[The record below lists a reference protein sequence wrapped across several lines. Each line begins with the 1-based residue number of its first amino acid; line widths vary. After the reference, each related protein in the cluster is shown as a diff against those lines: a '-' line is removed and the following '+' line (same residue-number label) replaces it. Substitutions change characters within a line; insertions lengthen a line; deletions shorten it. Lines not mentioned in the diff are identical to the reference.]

1 MLVDAIIILM
11 IGMFTVVGF
20 KKGVIQQVVMFVGT
34 ILVYILAFFLKNPVA
49 DILFRFCPFF
59 RFWGKL
65 EGLVVLNVIIYQ
77 LIAFVLVA
85 GILFTIFGVILK
97 ITGILQKAVDLTL
110 VLTLPSKLL
119 GGLIGF
125 LEGYIIV
132 FIILTVFMV
141 ALKPLGIYDSF
152 IAQNIIHNSPI
163 LSNSF
168 SGIHDA
174 IDDIFTLVGDSSDK
188 RVSSNQMNNETMDTL
203 LKYKVINVKSCDILL
218 DNGKIDSI
226 EGIDK
231 TIDKYREE

>member
-1 MLVDAIIILM
+1 MLVDAIVILM

-20 KKGVIQQVVMFVGT
+20 KKGVIQQVVMFAGT

-65 EGLVVLNVIIYQ
+65 EGLVVLNVII
-77 LIAFVLVA
+77 LSVF
-85 GILFTIFGVILK
+85 GIILK
-97 ITGILQKAVDLTL
+97 VTGVLQKAVDLTL

-119 GGLIGF
+119 GGLVGF

-132 FIILTVFMV
+132 FIILTLFMV
-141 ALKPLGIYDSF
+141 ALKPLGIDDSF

-174 IDDIFTLVGDSSDK
+174 IDDIFTLVGDSSDIN
-188 RVSSNQMNNETMDTL
+188 VSANQMNKETMDTL
-203 LKYKVINVKSCDILL
+203 LKYKVISVKSCDILL
-218 DNGKIDSI
+218 DNGKLDSI
-226 EGIDK
+226 EGINN
-231 TIDKYREE
+231 TIDKYREG

>member
-1 MLVDAIIILM
+1 MLVDAIVILM

-20 KKGVIQQVVMFVGT
+20 KKGVIQQVVMFAGT

-85 GILFTIFGVILK
+85 GILLSVFGIILK
-97 ITGILQKAVDLTL
+97 VTGVLQKAVDLTL

-119 GGLIGF
+119 GGLVGF

-132 FIILTVFMV
+132 FIILTLFMV
-141 ALKPLGIYDSF
+141 ALKPLGIDDSF
-152 IAQNIIHNSPI
+152 VAQNIIHNSPI

-174 IDDIFTLVGDSSDK
+174 IDDIFTLVGDSSDIN
-188 RVSSNQMNNETMDTL
+188 VSANQMNKETMDTL
-203 LKYKVINVKSCDILL
+203 LKYKVISVKSCDILL
-218 DNGKIDSI
+218 DNGKLDSI
-226 EGIDK
+226 EGINN
-231 TIDKYREE
+231 TIDKYREG